1 MKEKNDFLPLKVAIS
16 FYADDIVCSRQDALK
31 AMDEYAEEYAKAAVH
46 HTLKSLANAG
56 QILGIISETED
67 FFVHDF
73 KESLKK

>member
-31 AMDEYAEEYAKAAVH
+31 AMNEYAEEYAKAFAYWLL
-46 HTLKSLANAG
+46 TGNGESMREIEEYLEN
-56 QILGIISETED
+56 
-67 FFVHDF
+67 F